1 MATDYQEKRYIAIT
15 LGPIGRIM
23 SYTQS
28 TKSLW
33 RASYFMSYL
42 GKLLITDFFLHKKR
56 KFLKPLLHEEMW
68 TLQDGVGRFPDQYIF
83 EAETDDYDILLTKRE
98 NVLESIS
105 LKIASAL
112 TSYSKNKAVKE
123 NVYTYLKDT
132 LKIYMLEYI
141 DLPIKTAENES
152 QEDVQKDLRSRDARI
167 VETCQKALNVM
178 EYRDIYPL
186 RCERNYLAEYFAL
199 DMFAD
204 DFLLI
209 DAFSKGDITASI
221 TTSELV
227 KYRLFDSIIEITA
240 HKAMEENWFPK
251 KDLFKDEKVA
261 ELAAKY
267 KYIAYVSA
275 DGDHVGKAIGKLGI
289 GMSNVLWEYSKGL
302 TGLVETYGGK
312 VIYSG
317 GDDLVLFA
325 PASDIFQL
333 VSKIDDKF
341 HSLLKDN
348 KIGEKLNH
356 ESPLPTLS
364 FGISISYYKFPMSE
378 SLYKA
383 ESLLEK
389 AKDTGRNRI
398 VWSIRKHSGQSIDSV
413 FDKNHADLFKKALD
427 IIKDY
432 ESGEIFLHSF
442 GHYLLQ
448 HQEMLSYLLAQEQ
461 ASQLLPNYI
470 KATFDDE
477 VHDYAK
483 TLKNLIDYLLALS
496 TKESDQSETVRKL
509 HALLR
514 YIELFT
520 INEE

>member
-1 MATDYQEKRYIAIT
+1 MATDYKKKRYIAIT

-28 TKSLW
+28 AKSLW

-42 GKLLITDFFLHKKR
+42 GKQLITDFWGKKR

-68 TLQDGVGRFPDQYIF
+68 KLQDGVGRFPDQYIF
-83 EAETDDYDILLTKRE
+83 EAEPDDYDALLAKRK
-98 NVLESIS
+98 NVLDS
-105 LKIASAL
+105 LSSKIASAL
-112 TSYSKNKAVKE
+112 TYHSKNKAVKD
-123 NVYTYLKDT
+123 NVYAYLKDT
-132 LKIYMLEYI
+132 LKIYILEYI
-141 DLPIKTAENES
+141 DLPKKTVENKS
-152 QEDVQKDLRSRDARI
+152 LEDVQKDVRSESARI
-167 VETCQKALNVM
+167 VETCQKALSVM
-178 EYRDIYPL
+178 ECRDIYPL
-186 RCERNYLAEYFAL
+186 RCERNYLAEYFEL

-204 DFLLI
+204 DFLLTE
-209 DAFSKGDITASI
+209 AFSKDDLSASA
-221 TTSELV
+221 TTSDLV
-227 KYRLFDSIIEITA
+227 KYRLFDSIIKITTR
-240 HKAMEENWFPK
+240 KAMEENECHK
-251 KDLFKDEKVA
+251 KDLFEDVKVA

-275 DGDHVGKAIGKLGI
+275 DGDHVGKAIGKLGTD
-289 GMSNVLWEYSKGL
+289 MSNVLWEYSKGL

-312 VIYSG
+312 IIYSG

-325 PASDIFQL
+325 PTADIFQL

-341 HSLLKDN
+341 QTLLEEK
-348 KIGEKLNH
+348 KIGEKLKD

-378 SLYKA
+378 SLHKA
-383 ESLLEK
+383 ERLLEK

-413 FDKNHADLFKKALD
+413 FDKNHADLFKKTLD
-427 IIKDY
+427 IIKGY
-432 ESGEIFLHSF
+432 ESGEDFLHSF

-448 HQEMLSYLLAQEQ
+448 HQEMLDYLLAQEQ

-470 KATFDDE
+470 RTTFDDE
-477 VHDYAK
+477 AHDYAK
-483 TLKNLIDYLLALS
+483 TLKNLTDYLLALA
-496 TKESDQSETVRKL
+496 TQENDPSEAVRKL